1 MKKRDILRE
10 KPSKLFFSYLLP
22 SISSTLVTS
31 IYIFVDTVMIGK
43 GVGEDGI
50 AALNIILPVFGVLYG
65 LGVLFG
71 VGGGV
76 LMSVANGAG
85 NHEEAH
91 GYFSS
96 ALVCAVVSSA
106 MCAIVTV
113 IFFEPLMMAM
123 GADST
128 TYPLVYEYGIY
139 IAYGSPLFLFTNFL
153 QAFVRNDK
161 APRRAM
167 VGVITGGITN
177 VILDYVFIFP
187 MDMGMAGA
195 SIATVI
201 GNSVTIAILLT
212 HFLSRVNTM
221 RFMISKVSVSRAVSI
236 IKSGVP
242 SFLTEVASSV
252 VILMFNLQLLKY
264 VGKTGVTVYGI
275 ISNSTII
282 AMSLF
287 NGVAQAAQP
296 LIASSFGAGLDER
309 VGKFRRY
316 GIATAGLVG
325 AVLTLTGVIF
335 NEPVVW
341 IFLEPA
347 ETVLD
352 MARPAIAIYFISL
365 VFMGVNVFSATYF
378 QSVIKPAK
386 SLAISLLRGVVLNT
400 ALVFV
405 LPLLFDV
412 TGIWLTVPVTEAIV
426 FVISVVM
433 YRQGKNTAKPD
444 GQRLNA

>member
-1 MKKRDILRE
+1 
-10 KPSKLFFSYLLP
+10 
-22 SISSTLVTS
+22 
-31 IYIFVDTVMIGK
+31 
-43 GVGEDGI
+43 
-50 AALNIILPVFGVLYG
+50 
-65 LGVLFG
+65 
-71 VGGGV
+71 
-76 LMSVANGAG
+76 
-85 NHEEAH
+85 
-91 GYFSS
+91 
-96 ALVCAVVSSA
+96 
-106 MCAIVTV
+106 
-113 IFFEPLMMAM
+113 
-123 GADST
+123 
-128 TYPLVYEYGIY
+128 
-139 IAYGSPLFLFTNFL
+139 
-153 QAFVRNDK
+153 
-161 APRRAM
+161 M

>member
-1 MKKRDILRE
+1 M
-10 KPSKLFFSYLLP
+10 
-22 SISSTLVTS
+22 
-31 IYIFVDTVMIGK
+31 
-43 GVGEDGI
+43 
-50 AALNIILPVFGVLYG
+50 
-65 LGVLFG
+65 
-71 VGGGV
+71 
-76 LMSVANGAG
+76 
-85 NHEEAH
+85 
-91 GYFSS
+91 
-96 ALVCAVVSSA
+96 
-106 MCAIVTV
+106 
-113 IFFEPLMMAM
+113 
-123 GADST
+123 
-128 TYPLVYEYGIY
+128 
-139 IAYGSPLFLFTNFL
+139 
-153 QAFVRNDK
+153 
-161 APRRAM
+161 
-167 VGVITGGITN
+167 
-177 VILDYVFIFP
+177 
-187 MDMGMAGA
+187 
-195 SIATVI
+195 
-201 GNSVTIAILLT
+201 
-212 HFLSRVNTM
+212 
-221 RFMISKVSVSRAVSI
+221 
-236 IKSGVP
+236 
-242 SFLTEVASSV
+242 ASSV